1 MNTTY
6 FGWNDVSPKT
16 TDAARLESAVQ
27 AFIAK
32 HGVQPVRVLVNAAQ
46 MPNPMP
52 LLCAGMVVDTEDWVP
67 LGRVMVEKV
76 EANA

>member
-6 FGWNDVSPKT
+6 FGWNDVNPKT
-16 TDAARLESAVQ
+16 TDAARLESAVE
-27 AFIAK
+27 AFTAK
-32 HGVQPVRVLVNAAQ
+32 HKAKPVRVLVNAAQ

>member
-1 MNTTY
+1 MTT
-6 FGWNDVSPKT
+6 FFAWSDPSPKT

-27 AFIAK
+27 AYVAK
-32 HGVQPVRVLVNAAQ
+32 HGVPPVRVLVNAAQ

-52 LLCAGMVVDTEDWVP
+52 LLCAGMVVDTEAWVP